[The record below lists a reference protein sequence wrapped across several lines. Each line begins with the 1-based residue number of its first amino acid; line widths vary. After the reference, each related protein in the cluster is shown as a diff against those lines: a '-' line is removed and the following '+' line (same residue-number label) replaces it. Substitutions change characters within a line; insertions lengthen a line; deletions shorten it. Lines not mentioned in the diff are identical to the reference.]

1 MIKMNVISAL
11 RTIRPE
17 DGTVG
22 LCCCPDYAEQ
32 IWFSEVSRQDRTKF
46 ELIIERAP
54 HGCDVTVRPW
64 SESGVLTS
72 GSSWLSY
79 LIGGCFIA
87 SLLFML
93 WSKYYA

>member
-1 MIKMNVISAL
+1 MRHITFLNVMMP
-11 RTIRPE
+11 T
-17 DGTVG
+17 DGTVSFG
-22 LCCCPDYAEQ
+22 LDPDTVEYLWYNTLSRGDLDQ
-32 IWFSEVSRQDRTKF
+32 YEV
-46 ELIIERAP
+46 IIELAP

-72 GSSWLSY
+72 GPSWLSY